1 MSEISETPK
10 GFMNGYLSSENGPLN
25 YHSNLYIGGRGGHQK
40 RVRLHSHLNIHN
52 KIQHY
57 IGRKNI
63 IWQR

>member
-1 MSEISETPK
+1 MSGLSEIPK
-10 GFMNGYLSSENGPLN
+10 MYLNGYLSSENGPLN
-25 YHSNLYIGGRGGHQK
+25 YHAISTLEDGGGQK

-63 IWQR
+63 VWQR